1 MTNEKQM
8 ECRYLTPNIPK
19 LRVKVLKVIELVI
32 PDEKNSDCYSQQIIL
47 HTFPPRKSPTLL

>member
-32 PDEKNSDCYSQQIIL
+32 PDEKKRICMCIKFNFS
-47 HTFPPRKSPTLL
+47 T